1 MKPPRRQPLC
11 GGGGR
16 RRLGARGP
24 RTRTRPHPR
33 LSFPFAVCRPGFKCA
48 TLVKCGRF
56 RCWAQ
61 RPICWAALGIPAP
74 RKRPDARKVRTTAT
88 GRAAGSDRCWRPRG
102 GAGTL
107 RRAGGSVGGR
117 PQWTRPGGSRVRP
130 RVSSDLAVPPQV
142 STPPRG
148 TRTCTPLNTCAGY
161 SSITQKS
168 QKVGTAQRPAT
179 GKGARCGP
187 SVHWSVCHSATERRK
202 VPALA
207 TTWMDLEHTPLGKGR
222 QTQATRGDSISVK
235 CPEQAGPRR
244 QEAG

>member
-11 GGGGR
+11 GGGGGVGWGR
-16 RRLGARGP
+16 GDQGPELGPIHG
-24 RTRTRPHPR
+24 
-33 LSFPFAVCRPGFKCA
+33 SFPFAVCRPGFKCA

-142 STPPRG
+142 STPPQGDENLHPPEHVRG
-148 TRTCTPLNTCAGY
+148 
-161 SSITQKS
+161 IQ
-168 QKVGTAQRPAT
+168 Q
-179 GKGARCGP
+179 
-187 SVHWSVCHSATERRK
+187 HHSKE
-202 VPALA
+202 P
-207 TTWMDLEHTPLGKGR
+207 KGR
-222 QTQATRGDSISVK
+222 NSPASSHRKGGQMWSIRALECLSLGHGKEEGAGSRHDVD
-235 CPEQAGPRR
+235 GPRTHAAR
-244 QEAG
+244 QGTPDTGHTG

>member
-11 GGGGR
+11 GGGEASAGGEGTKDQNSAPSTALSLSPCAVQDSNAPRWSNADGFAAGPSVQSAGLHLAFQLPERGR
-16 RRLGARGP
+16 
-24 RTRTRPHPR
+24 T
-33 LSFPFAVCRPGFKCA
+33 PG
-48 TLVKCGRF
+48 KCGR
-56 RCWAQ
+56 Q
-61 RPICWAALGIPAP
+61 PPGALRA
-74 RKRPDARKVRTTAT
+74 AT
-88 GRAAGSDRCWRPRG
+88 GAGDHGEGPGPSG
-102 GAGTL
+102 G
-107 RRAGGSVGGR
+107 RAGVWVGGHSGHGLVA
-117 PQWTRPGGSRVRP
+117 PEFGPESRLTWPFLP
-130 RVSSDLAVPPQV
+130 RCPP
-142 STPPRG
+142 PPRG

-207 TTWMDLEHTPLGKGR
+207 TTWTDLEHTPLGKGR